1 MKRLIYGN
9 VLIKFQSAV
18 LYAKNDELVS
28 YLSKGQGLTRDT
40 LELVTDADDLCPHSR
55 EMKKPHKNPRT
66 RDASPVTTAIVT
78 A

>member
-1 MKRLIYGN
+1 MKVLIYGN

-40 LELVTDADDLCPHSR
+40 LELV
-55 EMKKPHKNPRT
+55 N
-66 RDASPVTTAIVT
+66 
-78 A
+78 